1 MVNNAG
7 VLLNSATTGGQ
18 INPVE
23 REFTSSFSTY
33 TFPLKPSETVQL
45 YLFAKNINY
54 KLSLYPYKILLTTEA
69 KSYISKNQLVQSIY
83 IGAMLIL
90 LLFGT
95 ALFLLFR
102 NSLYI
107 YYAFCVALSLS
118 MMLINYD
125 YSYLVF
131 DELPEIITSK
141 NIYGIITTLLPLNY
155 FLFARSFLLYS
166 GKVKK
171 RMDAVIPYLVGI
183 TAGVILI
190 FIVFDLSFF
199 KYRSLIESIIFILV
213 TLPLVLLYFSFK
225 YGYKPAWFFLIA
237 TLPVLAMGVLESL
250 SDLHDFP
257 VQQMHMYY
265 YGTTFFEL
273 FILTIGL
280 SIKFKRYQEERNYV
294 YQQML
299 DKEITAREEERVKI
313 AQDLHDRLGGLI
325 AATKLQFK
333 MVKDRLSDS
342 GDTSFDTGMELLDN
356 TADSVRQIAHSF
368 SSSSLV
374 KTGLL
379 NALREQYNEYTD
391 PPIFINE
398 SGFEKRLPISLEQPL
413 YAIIQE
419 LITNA
424 VKHANAQEI
433 LVFLKENEKGIS
445 ITVEDDGVGF
455 DTNTAETGMGLESV
469 HFRVKEHLKG
479 TVTIHSKSTTG
490 TIIKIL
496 FKRIEGVQEQAHP
509 IYRG

>member
-1 MVNNAG
+1 
-7 VLLNSATTGGQ
+7 
-18 INPVE
+18 
-23 REFTSSFSTY
+23 
-33 TFPLKPSETVQL
+33 
-45 YLFAKNINY
+45 
-54 KLSLYPYKILLTTEA
+54 
-69 KSYISKNQLVQSIY
+69 
-83 IGAMLIL
+83 
-90 LLFGT
+90 
-95 ALFLLFR
+95 
-102 NSLYI
+102 
-107 YYAFCVALSLS
+107 
-118 MMLINYD
+118 
-125 YSYLVF
+125 
-131 DELPEIITSK
+131 
-141 NIYGIITTLLPLNY
+141 
-155 FLFARSFLLYS
+155 
-166 GKVKK
+166 
-171 RMDAVIPYLVGI
+171 
-183 TAGVILI
+183 
-190 FIVFDLSFF
+190 
-199 KYRSLIESIIFILV
+199 LV

-333 MVKDRLSDS
+333 MVKDRLSSS
-342 GDTSFDTGMELLDN
+342 GDTTFDTGMELLDN
-356 TADSVRQIAHSF
+356 AADSVRQIAHNF

-379 NALREQYNEYTD
+379 NALKGQYNEYTD

-398 SGFEKRLPISLEQPL
+398 SGFEKRLPLSQEQPL

-433 LVFLKENEKGIS
+433 LVLLKENEK
-445 ITVEDDGVGF
+445 EVGF
-455 DTNTAETGMGLESV
+455 DTDTTEMGMGLESV
-469 HFRVKEHLKG
+469 QFRVKEHLKG